1 MSEPTRGPLPAPNTH
16 PAEFD
21 AGFTLHDGYASALL
35 HLYGRLNTEA
45 LDPVNFARVDRSLDS
60 YRAFLAELD
69 NPHLAKPTVHIT
81 GTRGKGSTLAM
92 LEAILLQAGAST
104 GMTVSPH
111 LVEVRERIRIDGNDL
126 TRDRFAEMYEHI
138 RPIADKRMSQ
148 ANYRTVFELLTA
160 LAFVTFQHSDIDV
173 ALVEVGMGGR
183 LDATNVVSPLL
194 SIITRI
200 GLDHTHILGDT
211 VEKIADDKGQIIKP
225 GGPAIVSHQ
234 PESAL
239 RVLEDR
245 CREVGVECWRLG
257 HEIRIE
263 NVLVSSEG
271 TEFTVSTPS
280 RTHTGIRT
288 PLLGRHQAENAAV
301 AVAAADRLHLDS
313 HFRISEDD
321 IRTGLAKTRW
331 AGRGEILGHN
341 PTLMIDGAHT
351 DQGAT
356 ALSNLLDEIFPKRPR
371 ILILGMN
378 RDKHPKEFLDCF
390 STAPRLVLATR
401 AESPR
406 SMEAD
411 ELAEIVRERGFE
423 CRTVM
428 LHESLDLAFEL
439 AHPDDLIVATGSF
452 YVIGALRRLRL
463 RENQEDS
470 TLQRSR

>member
-45 LDPVNFARVDRSLDS
+45 LDPINFARVDRSLES

-69 NPHLAKPTVHIT
+69 DPHLAKPTVHIT
-81 GTRGKGSTLAM
+81 GTRGKGSTLSM
-92 LEAILLQAGAST
+92 LEAILLQAGVST
-104 GMTVSPH
+104 GATVSPH
-111 LVEVRERIRIDGNDL
+111 LVEVRERIRIDGIDL
-126 TRDRFAEMYEHI
+126 TRDRFTEMYERI
-138 RPIADKRMSQ
+138 RPVADKRMSQ

-160 LAFVTFQHSDIDV
+160 LAFVTFQQSDIDV

-211 VEKIADDKGQIIKP
+211 VEKIADDKGQIIKS
-225 GGPAIVSHQ
+225 GGPAIISHQ
-234 PESAL
+234 PDGAL

-257 HEIRIE
+257 HEIQIE
-263 NVLVSSEG
+263 NVSVTTDG
-271 TEFTVSTPS
+271 TEFTVHTPS
-280 RTHTGIRT
+280 RSHTGMRT

-301 AVAAADRLHLDS
+301 AVAAADRLLVDG
-313 HFRISEDD
+313 HFSLSEDAV
-321 IRTGLAKTRW
+321 RTGLSKTRW
-331 AGRGEILGHN
+331 PGRGEILDHD
-341 PTLMIDGAHT
+341 PILMIDGAHT

-356 ALSNLLDEIFPKRPR
+356 ALSNLLDDVFPERPR

-390 STAPRLVLATR
+390 ATSPRLVLATR

-423 CRTVM
+423 CQTVD
-428 LHESLDLAFEL
+428 LHNALNMAREL
-439 AHPDDLIVATGSF
+439 ANPDDLIVATGSF

-463 RENQEDS
+463 RENEEDS